1 MIYKHSQQLKSIPK
15 FANEAEEQAFLG
27 SARLYGLC
35 GSEKAQRAVLP
46 NSKSTTFKTI
56 SLSLPQH
63 LLDSAKAVANISY

>member
-35 GSEKAQRAVLP
+35 GWEKAQRAVLP
-46 NSKSTTFKTI
+46 NSKSTFKTI